1 MKKYLLSISLLGLAA
16 CAQPEPLCDRENIEW
31 DKYGTAEGCEIGNVP
46 VAFAG
51 YKSDSRT
58 RDSGVEPADS
68 HRVRTVEPTHVRTHS
83 GPPDDHVKPKPKHKV
98 KKNNGLG
105 NGDQPAPGRSLNH
118 NRAENQ
124 RGAPGHASGKAQ
136 RPN

>member
-31 DKYGTAEGCEIGNVP
+31 DKYGTAEGCPTWNVP
-46 VAFAG
+46 VVAAS
-51 YKSDSRT
+51 YTSAD
-58 RDSGVEPADS
+58 RDSVRDIRVVSDIPRSDEPS
-68 HRVRTVEPTHVRTHS
+68 HPERPKR
-83 GPPDDHVKPKPKHKV
+83 HVKPQV

-105 NGDQPAPGRSLNH
+105 NGDQPAPGRSLSR

>member
-16 CAQPEPLCDRENIEW
+16 CAQQEPLLCDRENIDW
-31 DKYGTAEGCEIGNVP
+31 DKYGTAEVPQRCEPKAWNVP
-46 VAFAG
+46 VVG
-51 YKSDSRT
+51 PRIKSDCPDCNRVGDPPMVGPPVSQPPT
-58 RDSGVEPADS
+58 SKPPETVA
-68 HRVRTVEPTHVRTHS
+68 RVRR
-83 GPPDDHVKPKPKHKV
+83 
-98 KKNNGLG
+98 NNGLG
-105 NGDQPAPGRSLNH
+105 NGDQPAPGRSLDR